1 MESGQME
8 SLSMRSTQLLV
19 SFLWRLRSNVCR
31 RFWVKIK
38 PPHLYSRSIV
48 QIIVPQKCYQIIFRK
63 WRDFF
68 SVKIIPRVKQILF
81 NFYISS
87 LQYVAFAKKLAQ
99 STWLN
104 SKASKRT
111 KITAEHDNSS
121 YNQQKWAREN
131 WPRKK
136 KKQSALIFFS
146 LYTSVSSPEI
156 VVGEKC
162 SFTKLSEI
170 FVFYWPDHKSLDLTT
185 FRPACWGHSEDHYYG
200 YLTLPLTI

>member
-1 MESGQME
+1 MEW
-8 SLSMRSTQLLV
+8 LSMRSTQLLV

-38 PPHLYSRSIV
+38 PPHPYNRSTV

-87 LQYVAFAKKLAQ
+87 LQYVALAKKLAQ

-104 SKASKRT
+104 WSFKKNKR
-111 KITAEHDNSS
+111 
-121 YNQQKWAREN
+121 
-131 WPRKK
+131 
-136 KKQSALIFFS
+136 
-146 LYTSVSSPEI
+146 
-156 VVGEKC
+156 
-162 SFTKLSEI
+162 TKLSEI
-170 FVFYWPDHKSLDLTT
+170 FVFYWPDLKWLDLTT
-185 FRPACWGHSEDHYYG
+185 FRPACWGHSEDHYCG
-200 YLTLPLTI
+200 YLTLPLTL